1 MTLDSMIIVENEEVM
16 KKSRIILG
24 ILFVLG
30 GVLLLFFS
38 FEEKE
43 IILRQEE
50 NLIESEEGKMEKNLS
65 LQVNG
70 KTFKITL
77 EPNETS
83 QSLRKILPLK
93 ITMEELNR
101 NEKYHYLESMLP
113 SNPIRV
119 EKIESG
125 DIMLYGDNC
134 LVLFYEDF
142 TTSYSY
148 TRIGKIENTEGLKEA
163 LGSGNVEMEIN

>member
-1 MTLDSMIIVENEEVM
+1 MIILENEEVM
-16 KKSRIILG
+16 KKSWIILG

-30 GVLLLFFS
+30 AILLLFFS

-83 QSLRKILPLK
+83 QSLRKLLPLK
-93 ITMEELNR
+93 ITMEELNG

-113 SNPIRV
+113 SNPTRV
-119 EKIESG
+119 EKIESE

>member
-1 MTLDSMIIVENEEVM
+1 M
-16 KKSRIILG
+16 KKSWIILG

-50 NLIESEEGKMEKNLS
+50 NLVESEEGKMEKNLS

-77 EPNETS
+77 EENETTEA
-83 QSLRKILPLK
+83 LTKVLPLK
-93 ITMEELNR
+93 IIMNELNG
-101 NEKYHYLESMLP
+101 NEKYYYLDTMLP

-134 LVLFYEDF
+134 LVIFYEDF
-142 TTSYSY
+142 KTTYFY

>member
-1 MTLDSMIIVENEEVM
+1 M
-16 KKSRIILG
+16 KKIWIILG

-50 NLIESEEGKMEKNLS
+50 NLVESEEGKMEKNLS

-77 EPNETS
+77 EENETTEA
-83 QSLRKILPLK
+83 LTKVLPLK
-93 ITMEELNR
+93 IIMNELNG
-101 NEKYHYLESMLP
+101 NEKYYYLDTMLP
-113 SNPIRV
+113 SNPTRV

-134 LVLFYEDF
+134 LVIFYEDF
-142 TTSYSY
+142 KTTYSY

>member
-1 MTLDSMIIVENEEVM
+1 MIILENEEVM
-16 KKSRIILG
+16 KKSWIILG

-50 NLIESEEGKMEKNLS
+50 NLVESEEGKMEKNLS

-77 EPNETS
+77 EENETTEA
-83 QSLRKILPLK
+83 LTKVLPLK
-93 ITMEELNR
+93 IIMNELNG
-101 NEKYHYLESMLP
+101 NEKYYYLDTMLP

-134 LVLFYEDF
+134 LVIFYEDF
-142 TTSYSY
+142 KTTYSY

>member
-1 MTLDSMIIVENEEVM
+1 
-16 KKSRIILG
+16 
-24 ILFVLG
+24 
-30 GVLLLFFS
+30 
-38 FEEKE
+38 
-43 IILRQEE
+43 
-50 NLIESEEGKMEKNLS
+50 
-65 LQVNG
+65 
-70 KTFKITL
+70 
-77 EPNETS
+77 
-83 QSLRKILPLK
+83 
-93 ITMEELNR
+93 MEELNG
-101 NEKYHYLESMLP
+101 NEKYYYLESMLP
-113 SNPIRV
+113 SNPTRV

>member
-1 MTLDSMIIVENEEVM
+1 MIILENEEVM
-16 KKSRIILG
+16 KKSWLILG

-50 NLIESEEGKMEKNLS
+50 NLVESEEGKMEKNLS

-83 QSLRKILPLK
+83 QSLRKLLPLK
-93 ITMEELNR
+93 ITMEELNG
-101 NEKYHYLESMLP
+101 NEKYHYLDTMLP
-113 SNPIRV
+113 SNP
-119 EKIESG
+119 
-125 DIMLYGDNC
+125 
-134 LVLFYEDF
+134 
-142 TTSYSY
+142 
-148 TRIGKIENTEGLKEA
+148 
-163 LGSGNVEMEIN
+163 

>member
-1 MTLDSMIIVENEEVM
+1 MIILENEEVM
-16 KKSRIILG
+16 KKSWIILG

-30 GVLLLFFS
+30 AILLLFFS

-65 LQVNG
+65 IQVNG

-77 EPNETS
+77 EENETTEA
-83 QSLRKILPLK
+83 LTKVLPLK
-93 ITMEELNR
+93 IIMNELNG
-101 NEKYHYLESMLP
+101 NEKYYYLDTMLP

-134 LVLFYEDF
+134 LVIFYEDF
-142 TTSYSY
+142 KTTYSY

>member
-1 MTLDSMIIVENEEVM
+1 MIILENEEVM
-16 KKSRIILG
+16 KKSWIILG

-77 EPNETS
+77 EENETTEA
-83 QSLRKILPLK
+83 LTKVLPLK
-93 ITMEELNR
+93 IIMNELNG
-101 NEKYHYLESMLP
+101 NEKYYYLDTMLP

-134 LVLFYEDF
+134 LVIFYEDF
-142 TTSYSY
+142 KTTYSY

>member
-1 MTLDSMIIVENEEVM
+1 MIILENEEVM
-16 KKSRIILG
+16 KKSWIILG

-30 GVLLLFFS
+30 AILLLFFS

-65 LQVNG
+65 IQVNG

-83 QSLRKILPLK
+83 QSLRKLLPLK
-93 ITMEELNR
+93 ITMEELNG

-113 SNPIRV
+113 SNPIKV

-134 LVLFYEDF
+134 LVIFYEDF
-142 TTSYSY
+142 KTTYSY

>member
-1 MTLDSMIIVENEEVM
+1 MIILENEEVM
-16 KKSRIILG
+16 KKSWIILG

-50 NLIESEEGKMEKNLS
+50 NLVESEEGKMEKNLS
-65 LQVNG
+65 IQVNG

-77 EPNETS
+77 EENETTEA
-83 QSLRKILPLK
+83 LTKVLPLK
-93 ITMEELNR
+93 IIMNELNG
-101 NEKYHYLESMLP
+101 NEKYYYLDTMLP

-134 LVLFYEDF
+134 LVIFYEDF
-142 TTSYSY
+142 KTTYSY

>member
-1 MTLDSMIIVENEEVM
+1 MIILENEEVM
-16 KKSRIILG
+16 KKSWIILG

-50 NLIESEEGKMEKNLS
+50 NLVESEEGKMEKNLS

-77 EPNETS
+77 EENETTEA
-83 QSLRKILPLK
+83 LTKVLPLK
-93 ITMEELNR
+93 IIMNELNG
-101 NEKYHYLESMLP
+101 NEKYYYLDTMLP

-134 LVLFYEDF
+134 LVIFYEDF
-142 TTSYSY
+142 KTTYSY
-148 TRIGKIENTEGLKEA
+148 TRIGKVENTEGLKEA

>member
-1 MTLDSMIIVENEEVM
+1 MIILENEEVM
-16 KKSRIILG
+16 KKSWIILG

-50 NLIESEEGKMEKNLS
+50 NLVESEEGKMEKNLS

-77 EPNETS
+77 EENETTEA
-83 QSLRKILPLK
+83 LTKVLPLK
-93 ITMEELNR
+93 IIMNELNG
-101 NEKYHYLESMLP
+101 NEKYYYLDTMLP

-142 TTSYSY
+142 KTTYSY

>member
-77 EPNETS
+77 EENETTEA
-83 QSLRKILPLK
+83 LTKVLPLK
-93 ITMEELNR
+93 IIMNELNG
-101 NEKYHYLESMLP
+101 NEKYYYLDTMLP
-113 SNPIRV
+113 SNPTRV

-134 LVLFYEDF
+134 LVIFYEDF
-142 TTSYSY
+142 KTTYSY

>member
-1 MTLDSMIIVENEEVM
+1 MIILENEEVM
-16 KKSRIILG
+16 KKSWIILG

-30 GVLLLFFS
+30 AILLLFFS

-77 EPNETS
+77 EENETTEA
-83 QSLRKILPLK
+83 LTKVLPLK
-93 ITMEELNR
+93 IIMNELNG
-101 NEKYHYLESMLP
+101 NEKYYYLDTMLP

-134 LVLFYEDF
+134 LVIFYEDF
-142 TTSYSY
+142 KTTYSY

>member
-1 MTLDSMIIVENEEVM
+1 M
-16 KKSRIILG
+16 KKSWIILG

-50 NLIESEEGKMEKNLS
+50 NLVESEEGKMEKNLS

-77 EPNETS
+77 EENETTEA
-83 QSLRKILPLK
+83 LTKVLPLK
-93 ITMEELNR
+93 IIMNELNG
-101 NEKYHYLESMLP
+101 NEKYYYLDTMLP

-134 LVLFYEDF
+134 LVIFYEDF
-142 TTSYSY
+142 KTTYSY

>member
-1 MTLDSMIIVENEEVM
+1 MIILENEEVM
-16 KKSRIILG
+16 KKSWIILG

-30 GVLLLFFS
+30 AILLLFFS

-50 NLIESEEGKMEKNLS
+50 NLVESEEGKMEKNLS

-77 EPNETS
+77 EENETTEA
-83 QSLRKILPLK
+83 LTKVLPLK
-93 ITMEELNR
+93 IIMNELNG
-101 NEKYHYLESMLP
+101 NEKYYYLDTMLP
-113 SNPIRV
+113 SNPTRV

-142 TTSYSY
+142 KTTYSY

>member
-1 MTLDSMIIVENEEVM
+1 MIILENEEVM
-16 KKSRIILG
+16 KKSWIILG

-30 GVLLLFFS
+30 AILLLFFS

-50 NLIESEEGKMEKNLS
+50 NLVESEEGKMEKNLS

-77 EPNETS
+77 EENETTEA
-83 QSLRKILPLK
+83 LTKVLPLK
-93 ITMEELNR
+93 IIMNELNG
-101 NEKYHYLESMLP
+101 NEKYYYLDTMLP

-142 TTSYSY
+142 KTTYSY

>member
-1 MTLDSMIIVENEEVM
+1 MIILENEEVM
-16 KKSRIILG
+16 KKIWIILG

-30 GVLLLFFS
+30 GVLLLLFS

-50 NLIESEEGKMEKNLS
+50 NLVESEEGKMEKNLS
-65 LQVNG
+65 IQVNG

-77 EPNETS
+77 EENETTEA
-83 QSLRKILPLK
+83 LTKVLPLK
-93 ITMEELNR
+93 IIMNELNG
-101 NEKYHYLESMLP
+101 NEKYYYLDTMLP
-113 SNPIRV
+113 SNPTRV

-142 TTSYSY
+142 KTTYSY

>member
-1 MTLDSMIIVENEEVM
+1 MIILENEEVM
-16 KKSRIILG
+16 KKSWLILG

-38 FEEKE
+38 FEAKE

-77 EPNETS
+77 EENETTEA
-83 QSLRKILPLK
+83 LTKVLPLK
-93 ITMEELNR
+93 IIMNELNG
-101 NEKYHYLESMLP
+101 NEKYYYLDTMLP

-134 LVLFYEDF
+134 LVIFYEDF
-142 TTSYSY
+142 KTTYSY

>member
-1 MTLDSMIIVENEEVM
+1 
-16 KKSRIILG
+16 
-24 ILFVLG
+24 
-30 GVLLLFFS
+30 
-38 FEEKE
+38 
-43 IILRQEE
+43 
-50 NLIESEEGKMEKNLS
+50 MEKNLS

-77 EPNETS
+77 EENETTEA
-83 QSLRKILPLK
+83 LTKVLPLK
-93 ITMEELNR
+93 IIMNELNG
-101 NEKYHYLESMLP
+101 NEKYYYLDTMLP

-142 TTSYSY
+142 KTTYSY

>member
-1 MTLDSMIIVENEEVM
+1 MIILENEEVM
-16 KKSRIILG
+16 KKIWIILG

-50 NLIESEEGKMEKNLS
+50 NLVESEEGKMEKNLS

-77 EPNETS
+77 EENETTEA
-83 QSLRKILPLK
+83 LTKVLPLK
-93 ITMEELNR
+93 IIMNELNG
-101 NEKYHYLESMLP
+101 NEKYYYLDTMLP

-142 TTSYSY
+142 KTTYSY

>member
-1 MTLDSMIIVENEEVM
+1 MIILENEEVM
-16 KKSRIILG
+16 KKSWIILG

-30 GVLLLFFS
+30 AILLLFFS

-50 NLIESEEGKMEKNLS
+50 NLVESEEGKMEKNLS

-77 EPNETS
+77 EENETTEA
-83 QSLRKILPLK
+83 LTKVLPLK
-93 ITMEELNR
+93 IIMNELNG
-101 NEKYHYLESMLP
+101 NEKYYYLDTMLP

-134 LVLFYEDF
+134 LVIFYEDF
-142 TTSYSY
+142 KTTYSY

>member
-1 MTLDSMIIVENEEVM
+1 M
-16 KKSRIILG
+16 KKSWIILG

-50 NLIESEEGKMEKNLS
+50 NLVESEEGKMEKNLS
-65 LQVNG
+65 IQVNG

-77 EPNETS
+77 EENETTEA
-83 QSLRKILPLK
+83 LTKVLPLK
-93 ITMEELNR
+93 IIMNELNG
-101 NEKYHYLESMLP
+101 NEKYYYLDTMLP

-134 LVLFYEDF
+134 LVIFYEDF
-142 TTSYSY
+142 KTTYSY

>member
-1 MTLDSMIIVENEEVM
+1 MIILENEEVM

-24 ILFVLG
+24 ILFVIG

-50 NLIESEEGKMEKNLS
+50 NLVESEEGKMEKNLS

-77 EPNETS
+77 EENETTEA
-83 QSLRKILPLK
+83 LTKVLPLK
-93 ITMEELNR
+93 IIMNELNC
-101 NEKYHYLESMLP
+101 NEKYYYLDTMLP

-134 LVLFYEDF
+134 LVIFYEDF
-142 TTSYSY
+142 KTTYSY

>member
-1 MTLDSMIIVENEEVM
+1 MIILENEEVM
-16 KKSRIILG
+16 KKSWIILG

-30 GVLLLFFS
+30 AILLLFFS
-38 FEEKE
+38 FEAKE

-77 EPNETS
+77 EENETTEA
-83 QSLRKILPLK
+83 LTKVLPLK
-93 ITMEELNR
+93 IIMNELNG
-101 NEKYHYLESMLP
+101 NEKYYYLDTMLP
-113 SNPIRV
+113 SNPTRV

-134 LVLFYEDF
+134 LVIFYEDF
-142 TTSYSY
+142 KTTYSY

>member
-1 MTLDSMIIVENEEVM
+1 MIILENEEVM
-16 KKSRIILG
+16 KKSWIILG

-30 GVLLLFFS
+30 AILLLFFS

-50 NLIESEEGKMEKNLS
+50 NLVESEEGKMEKNLS

-77 EPNETS
+77 EENETTEA
-83 QSLRKILPLK
+83 LTKVLPLK
-93 ITMEELNR
+93 IIMNELNG
-101 NEKYHYLESMLP
+101 NEKYYYLDTMLP

-134 LVLFYEDF
+134 LVIFYEDF
-142 TTSYSY
+142 KTTYSY

-163 LGSGNVEMEIN
+163 PGSGNVEMEIN

>member
-1 MTLDSMIIVENEEVM
+1 MIILENEEVM
-16 KKSRIILG
+16 KKSWIILG

-30 GVLLLFFS
+30 AILLLFFS

-83 QSLRKILPLK
+83 QSLRKLLPLK
-93 ITMEELNR
+93 ITMEELNG

-113 SNPIRV
+113 SNPTRV

>member
-1 MTLDSMIIVENEEVM
+1 MIILENEEVM
-16 KKSRIILG
+16 KKIWIILG

-30 GVLLLFFS
+30 GILLLFFS

-77 EPNETS
+77 DPNETS
-83 QSLRKILPLK
+83 QSLRKLLPLK
-93 ITMEELNR
+93 ITMEELNG

-113 SNPIRV
+113 SNPTRV
-119 EKIESG
+119 EKIESE

>member
-1 MTLDSMIIVENEEVM
+1 MIILENEEVM
-16 KKSRIILG
+16 KKIWIILG

-50 NLIESEEGKMEKNLS
+50 NLVESEEGKMEKNLS
-65 LQVNG
+65 IQVNG

-77 EPNETS
+77 EENETTEA
-83 QSLRKILPLK
+83 LTKVLPLK
-93 ITMEELNR
+93 IIMNELNG
-101 NEKYHYLESMLP
+101 NEKYYYLDTMLP

-134 LVLFYEDF
+134 LVIFYEDF
-142 TTSYSY
+142 KTTYSY

>member
-1 MTLDSMIIVENEEVM
+1 MIIVENEEVM

>member
-1 MTLDSMIIVENEEVM
+1 MIILENEEVM
-16 KKSRIILG
+16 KKSWIILG

-30 GVLLLFFS
+30 AILLLFFS

-50 NLIESEEGKMEKNLS
+50 NLVESEEGKMEKNLS
-65 LQVNG
+65 IQVNG

-77 EPNETS
+77 EENETTEA
-83 QSLRKILPLK
+83 LTKVLPLK
-93 ITMEELNR
+93 IIMNELNG
-101 NEKYHYLESMLP
+101 NEKYYYLDTMLP

-134 LVLFYEDF
+134 LVIFYEDF
-142 TTSYSY
+142 KTTYSY

>member
-1 MTLDSMIIVENEEVM
+1 MIILENEEVM
-16 KKSRIILG
+16 KKSWIILG

-30 GVLLLFFS
+30 AILLLFFS

-50 NLIESEEGKMEKNLS
+50 NLVESEEGKMEKNLS

-77 EPNETS
+77 EENETTEA
-83 QSLRKILPLK
+83 LTKVLPLK
-93 ITMEELNR
+93 IIMNELNG
-101 NEKYHYLESMLP
+101 NEKYYYLDTMLP
-113 SNPIRV
+113 SNPTRV

-134 LVLFYEDF
+134 LVIFYEDF
-142 TTSYSY
+142 KTTYSY

>member
-1 MTLDSMIIVENEEVM
+1 M
-16 KKSRIILG
+16 KKIWIILG

-30 GVLLLFFS
+30 GVLLLLFS

-50 NLIESEEGKMEKNLS
+50 NLVESEEGKMEKNLS

-77 EPNETS
+77 EENETTEA
-83 QSLRKILPLK
+83 LTKVLPLK
-93 ITMEELNR
+93 IIMNELNG
-101 NEKYHYLESMLP
+101 NEKYYYLDTMLP
-113 SNPIRV
+113 SNPTRV

-134 LVLFYEDF
+134 LVIFYEDF
-142 TTSYSY
+142 KTTYSY

>member
-1 MTLDSMIIVENEEVM
+1 MIILENEEVM
-16 KKSRIILG
+16 KKSWIILG

-30 GVLLLFFS
+30 AILLLFFS
-38 FEEKE
+38 FEAKE

-77 EPNETS
+77 EENETTEA
-83 QSLRKILPLK
+83 LTKVLPLK
-93 ITMEELNR
+93 IIMNELNG
-101 NEKYHYLESMLP
+101 NEKYYYLDTMLP

-134 LVLFYEDF
+134 LVIFYEDF
-142 TTSYSY
+142 KTTYSY